1 MQTKQ
6 RITVLLCFLCCIICA
21 AAQQLSVA
29 SFKRMPTDMDARVN
43 HPIVNHN
50 GKKCAIIKVE
60 TSSTGFSFD
69 TGTLSVQEVRQKV
82 GEIWVYVQPKVRKI
96 TINHATLGILR
107 EYIFPEQ
114 IDEATVY
121 VMKLE
126 SAAAAPVSNVRR
138 TGFLIVESTPSDAE
152 VWINDEWLGNTPFSK
167 KYPIGTKV
175 QYSVKKQ
182 LHHSEVGVATV
193 TEAQTKLNVAL
204 KPAYGSLQVKS
215 APAGAVVYMDAEA
228 QPVGTTPF
236 TLEQVASGSHKLRFQ
251 MPMYETA
258 NREVVVTDGGSASVN
273 VPLQARFATLTIKS
287 LPGAAIEVDGKALG
301 TGSVVVKQSEGICDI
316 KATLAGHRDAQQQLT
331 VEAGKDET
339 IQLNPIPIY
348 GSLAIES
355 TPMGANIFVDG
366 RACGTTPNVIEEL
379 LVGEHSVLVSKPG
392 CADYKATVTI
402 AEGEETAFEAKLQ
415 AGAQVKISTG
425 SAGDDVYVDGKK
437 VGTTPL
443 NATLS
448 FGSHKVYAMRGSKK
462 SQEKTVNITTVV
474 QNENIKLSFGGPVEF
489 TVKGVKFS
497 MIEVEGGTFTMGA
510 TNEQG
515 SDAYSDEKTTHKVTL
530 DSYYIG
536 QTEVTQAL
544 WKAVMGNNPSY
555 RKGDNLPVEQVS
567 WNECQEFIKKLNAL
581 TGRKFRLPTEAEWEY
596 AARGGNRSRGYKYS
610 GSNNIDE
617 VAWYGGNSGSK
628 THDVATK
635 KANELGIYDMSGNVW
650 EWCGDWY
657 GSYSSSPQTNPVG
670 PSSGSARVNRG
681 GSWIGNSGDCRV
693 SFRAPLSPGDSYNNL
708 GLRLVLDEKEVNV
721 PTNVLN
727 DNATPAN
734 SGKNMDFTVNGVK
747 FSMVKVAGGT
757 FTMGATKEQG
767 SDAADNEKPSHKVTL
782 GTYFIGQTEVT
793 QTLWQAVMGKNPS
806 YHKGN
811 DLPVEK
817 VSWNDCQEFI
827 KKLNAL
833 TGKKFRLP
841 TEAEWEYAAR
851 GGNRSRGYKYSG
863 SNSIDEVAWYG
874 DNSGDKTHAVA
885 TKKANELGIYDM
897 SGNVW
902 EWCSDR
908 YGNYSSSSQVNPVGS
923 SSGSSRVCRG
933 GSWYFISRL
942 CRVSRRFKYS
952 PGFSSYYLGLRL
964 VLVP

>member
-1 MQTKQ
+1 MQTKH
-6 RITVLLCFLCCIICA
+6 RIVVLLCFLCCIIGA

-29 SFKRMPTDMDARVN
+29 SFKRMPTDLDARVN
-43 HPIVNHN
+43 YPIIDQN

-60 TSSTGFSFD
+60 TTHTGFAFD
-69 TGTLSVQEVRQKV
+69 TGTLSVQEVKQKL
-82 GEIWVYVQPKVRKI
+82 GEIWVYVQPRVRKI
-96 TINHATLGILR
+96 TINHATLGVLR
-107 EYIFPEQ
+107 EYIFPEL

-126 SAAAAPVSNVRR
+126 AAAPAPVSNVRR

-152 VWINDEWLGNTPFSK
+152 VWLDDEWLGNTPFSK

-175 QYSVKKQ
+175 QYSIRKQ
-182 LHHSEVGVATV
+182 LYHSEVGVATV

-215 APAGAVVYMDAEA
+215 APAGAVVYMDAEV

-331 VEAGKDET
+331 VEAGRDET
-339 IQLNPIPIY
+339 IQLNPTPIY

-366 RACGTTPNVIEEL
+366 KACGTTPNVIDEL
-379 LVGEHSVLVSKPG
+379 LVGEHTVLVSKPG

-425 SAGDDVYVDGKK
+425 SADDDVYVDGKK

-448 FGSHKVYAMRGSKK
+448 FGSHKVYAMRGTKK
-462 SQEKTVNITTVV
+462 SQEKTVNITK
-474 QNENIKLSFGGPVEF
+474 NENIKLSFGGPLDF
-489 TVKGVKFS
+489 TVNGVKFS
-497 MIEVEGGTFTMGA
+497 MIEVAGGTFTMGA
-510 TNEQG
+510 TGEQG
-515 SDAYSDEKTTHKVTL
+515 SDAFNSEKPTHKVTL
-530 DSYYIG
+530 DTYFIG

-567 WNECQEFIKKLNAL
+567 WNDCQEFIKKLNAL

-635 KANELGIYDMSGNVW
+635 KANELGIYDMNGNVW

-657 GSYSSSPQTNPVG
+657 GSYSLSPQTNPVG
-670 PSSGSARVNRG
+670 PSSGSYRV
-681 GSWIGNSGDCRV
+681 
-693 SFRAPLSPGDSYNNL
+693 F
-708 GLRLVLDEKEVNV
+708 
-721 PTNVLN
+721 
-727 DNATPAN
+727 
-734 SGKNMDFTVNGVK
+734 
-747 FSMVKVAGGT
+747 
-757 FTMGATKEQG
+757 
-767 SDAADNEKPSHKVTL
+767 
-782 GTYFIGQTEVT
+782 
-793 QTLWQAVMGKNPS
+793 
-806 YHKGN
+806 
-811 DLPVEK
+811 
-817 VSWNDCQEFI
+817 
-827 KKLNAL
+827 
-833 TGKKFRLP
+833 
-841 TEAEWEYAAR
+841 
-851 GGNRSRGYKYSG
+851 
-863 SNSIDEVAWYG
+863 
-874 DNSGDKTHAVA
+874 
-885 TKKANELGIYDM
+885 
-897 SGNVW
+897 
-902 EWCSDR
+902 
-908 YGNYSSSSQVNPVGS
+908 
-923 SSGSSRVCRG
+923 RG
-933 GSWYFISRL
+933 GSWYNISRY
-942 CRVSRRFKYS
+942 CRVSYRDFSS
-952 PGFSSYYLGLRL
+952 PGHSDNYLGLRL